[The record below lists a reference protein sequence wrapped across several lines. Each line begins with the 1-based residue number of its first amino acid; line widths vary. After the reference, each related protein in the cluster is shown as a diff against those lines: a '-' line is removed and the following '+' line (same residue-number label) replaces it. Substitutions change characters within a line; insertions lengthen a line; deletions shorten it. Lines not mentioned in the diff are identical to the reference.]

1 MTMKTKKGVLST
13 FLAAYK
19 RSANVARAE
28 KQSGYA
34 LHTEYPPAGFYVY
47 ALIDPRDEKIFYVG
61 KGIGGRVLKH
71 EERTRR
77 GVLQN
82 REKVKRIQEIFA
94 AGREVQR
101 RILFVSE
108 SEEVALSVE
117 DSIIHEL
124 ADFGLTNIIGGHA
137 IRHPQVRRVAA
148 ELRARLDE
156 FRQKFFEE
164 QVS

>member
-1 MTMKTKKGVLST
+1 M
-13 FLAAYK
+13 
-19 RSANVARAE
+19 
-28 KQSGYA
+28 
-34 LHTEYPPAGFYVY
+34 
-47 ALIDPRDEKIFYVG
+47 
-61 KGIGGRVLKH
+61 
-71 EERTRR
+71 
-77 GVLQN
+77 
-82 REKVKRIQEIFA
+82 
-94 AGREVQR
+94 
-101 RILFVSE
+101 
-108 SEEVALSVE
+108 E

>member
-1 MTMKTKKGVLST
+1 MKTKKGVLSS

-19 RSANVARAE
+19 QSANVARAE

-82 REKVKRIQEIFA
+82 REKVKCIQEIFA
-94 AGREVQR
+94 AGGKYSGAFSLFPKAR
-101 RILFVSE
+101 RSRCLWKIPS
-108 SEEVALSVE
+108 STS
-117 DSIIHEL
+117 
-124 ADFGLTNIIGGHA
+124 
-137 IRHPQVRRVAA
+137 
-148 ELRARLDE
+148 LRTSA
-156 FRQKFFEE
+156 
-164 QVS
+164 

>member
-1 MTMKTKKGVLST
+1 M
-13 FLAAYK
+13 
-19 RSANVARAE
+19 
-28 KQSGYA
+28 
-34 LHTEYPPAGFYVY
+34 
-47 ALIDPRDEKIFYVG
+47 
-61 KGIGGRVLKH
+61 
-71 EERTRR
+71 
-77 GVLQN
+77 
-82 REKVKRIQEIFA
+82 KRIQEIFA